1 MFRRH
6 FDFIS
11 GPELCLGNVVDEE
24 RNRLRI
30 SDYRVVFLRLPPEEK
45 DQMRN
50 VKNFIS
56 KLFKE
61 ALFVEIMKNDT
72 LIKIGFKNWYGK
84 KRALEYAYERQLVW
98 PNTQSRLTFQDPEKQ
113 NMGYNSMGT
122 CGILMQ
128 EGIANELLFLN
139 FKLVTGNMRLNME
152 LTSSFPG
159 LDDYRLD
166 TEKNQL
172 VLVFKY
178 VFYRVSPKVLNGIYL
193 VKIPAKSEFY
203 KKKIV
208 KLKGHLHF
216 LARL

>member
-1 MFRRH
+1 M
-6 FDFIS
+6 
-11 GPELCLGNVVDEE
+11 DEE

-30 SDYRVVFLRLPPEEK
+30 SDKQVVFLNLPHEEK
-45 DQMRN
+45 EQMRN
-50 VKNFIS
+50 VKAFII
-56 KLFKE
+56 KLFRE
-61 ALFVEIMKNDT
+61 ALFVEIMKNET
-72 LIKIGFKNWYGK
+72 MIKIGFKNRFGK
-84 KRALEYAYERQLVW
+84 QRTLEFARERQLLW

-152 LTSSFPG
+152 LTSNFPG

-178 VFYRVSPKVLNGIYL
+178 VFYRVSESFKLYIFSENPC
-193 VKIPAKSEFY
+193 KIR
-203 KKKIV
+203 KKIV